1 MRQLQDDTHLS
12 LEGAVR
18 VYRRERSLWASRSF
32 ANNHQAHEHAFARMC
47 ARAQIREKD
56 KSLTPLDSVA
66 LRHFVS
72 LVVSL
77 KNKGL
82 SANSAKPLI

>member
-32 ANNHQAHEHAFARMC
+32 ANNYQAHEHAFARMC
-47 ARAQIREKD
+47 ARA
-56 KSLTPLDSVA
+56 
-66 LRHFVS
+66 
-72 LVVSL
+72 
-77 KNKGL
+77 
-82 SANSAKPLI
+82 